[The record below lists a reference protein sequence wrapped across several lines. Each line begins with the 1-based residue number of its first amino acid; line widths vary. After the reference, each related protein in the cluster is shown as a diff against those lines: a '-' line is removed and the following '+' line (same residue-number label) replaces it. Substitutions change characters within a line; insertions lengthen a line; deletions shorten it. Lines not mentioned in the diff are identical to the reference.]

1 MYTSTKNHIVLQ
13 LIKSNSFF
21 VRIEPVTHIDEFKD
35 EYNVVYDESP
45 VENLVII
52 YNQAR
57 WCERLICDLKYKKF
71 KDVKIEKYRDGIWSV
86 SCLNWDAAVSWFY
99 NHFEP
104 YLKFK
109 LISYCEDNIDE
120 HSIIDKIENLQY
132 QIKTD
137 EYLDEIRK
145 NIDDETCFKGVLK
158 GFKLKKP
165 EKFDDEYVL
174 TSDGLIGI
182 VLFSLS
188 HFIDTLALTKETYS
202 KINDLQI
209 RQCEFTGCY
218 FMNKDIID
226 LKEVP
231 FFLKEVGIKKD
242 DIEKLRYCSVY
253 KRYVEKNICNEIEY
267 YPLMNKTAIGFSFID
282 ENVCLGTTELDIQSL
297 RNLPFI
303 NENTV
308 QAEYELQRKRVDA
321 ADIHVLSKQAE
332 EKSNMEGCAPG
343 YLYKNHITGHLKRYP
358 HEIHIVKELEL
369 ISKIN
374 VKTNIG
380 RDMFDT
386 LLEINENEVADIIN
400 ELLSFIDILNLVFKK
415 GPNAIAVPNST
426 RSVVC
431 MDIQKKHTSYYV
443 DTYKDDNSETLA
455 SQAIEKVFTYLSNYI
470 MPKDINMNKIGQDLV
485 DLGVKKTRKAK
496 GNVYGIVNPSK
507 KEIEELVTGSKS
519 SKN

>member
-1 MYTSTKNHIVLQ
+1 MYTSTKHHIVLQ

-86 SCLNWDAAVSWFY
+86 SCLNWETAVSWFY

-137 EYLDEIRK
+137 EYIDEIRE

-202 KINDLQI
+202 KIIDLQI

-218 FMNKDIID
+218 FMNKEVID

-231 FFLKEVGIKKD
+231 YFLKEVGIKKE
-242 DIEKLRYCSVY
+242 DIEKLRFCGVY

-267 YPLMNKTAIGFSFID
+267 YPLIDRKAIGFSFID
-282 ENVCLGTTELDIQSL
+282 ESITHELDIQSL

-303 NENTV
+303 NENTI
-308 QAEYELQRKRVDA
+308 QAQYELQLKRVNNE
-321 ADIHVLSKQAE
+321 DIPRCTKTE
-332 EKSNMEGCAPG
+332 EKSSIEVGPNS

-358 HEIHIVKELEL
+358 QVINFVKELEL
-369 ISKIN
+369 ISKID

-380 RDMFDT
+380 RNMFDT
-386 LLEINENEVADIIN
+386 LLEIKENEVQDIIK
-400 ELLSFIDILNLVFKK
+400 EMLSFIDILNLVFKK
-415 GPNAIAVPNST
+415 GPCAIAVPNPT
-426 RSVVC
+426 RSVAC
-431 MDIQKKHTSYYV
+431 MDIQKKHTSNYV
-443 DTYKDDNSETLA
+443 DIYKDDNSETLA

-496 GNVYGIVNPSK
+496 GNVYGITNPSK